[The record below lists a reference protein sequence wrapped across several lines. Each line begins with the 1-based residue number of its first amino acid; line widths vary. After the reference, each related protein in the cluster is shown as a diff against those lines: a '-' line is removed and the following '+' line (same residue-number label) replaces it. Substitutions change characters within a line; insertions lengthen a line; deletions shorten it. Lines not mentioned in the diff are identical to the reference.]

1 MAIGE
6 TDTRIT
12 RKLVKGISVV
22 VVVIVCIG
30 IANLISLRMATRTYA
45 RREQAHSVLDSTHT
59 MYSSML
65 GIVSATRGF
74 VITAQDK
81 FLDSIDREII
91 NFEQAYDSLDGVLQD
106 TTVNLRRMELIRLNY
121 KTIVHELEEPLIDF
135 RSSIGTNQFSPE
147 LMELFMEVSTRS
159 RYVIDETLRLI
170 GEIQNSENQQLTEME
185 TRLKT
190 VLGLVRLLNMFG
202 PIGILLVMLVMARAG
217 LAKVDEFQKDRQIF
231 ELDLEKSR
239 KRLASVIEGTDVG
252 TWEWEIDSGN
262 LILNECWA
270 QILGYHLEELLPTTD
285 KTWEDFAHPDDFQI
299 SRLRTLQTLDGTVDF
314 YDTDMRMRH
323 VDGHWVWM
331 HIRGKVVERTPQGE
345 PMKMAGTCSDL
356 SARKE
361 MQELLAFEKDRLRAT
376 LFAITEG
383 LVATDIAGK
392 VQMMNPLAERLTGWQ
407 QADAV
412 GIPFSTVFR
421 IKQEDAE
428 EPDKNIVRKVL
439 ESGESS
445 AMDPDTILIARDG
458 TSFYVECLLAPIVNK
473 QGEVDGVVA
482 VFKDVSEEK
491 KQQDALAHLVFRDPL
506 TGLHNRRFY
515 DQQKEYLDAPEYYP
529 LAFVTA
535 DVDGLK
541 LTNDAFGHEAG
552 DRLLQIVGKALDN
565 SCRVGDVVSR
575 IGGDEFVMLLPK
587 TTADQV
593 ERIVKRI
600 ISSLKTEKNYDLPV
614 SVSFGFAVK
623 ETVLEDMADVIK
635 QAEDSMYQQKIVESP
650 KMKKLAVDHLLE
662 AQFQKDAWEYE
673 HCMAISKYS
682 EELAREMGFSDED
695 AIEMKTAGLYHDIG
709 KIAIDP
715 SILNKPTALDS
726 NEWDAVRRHSELGYT
741 IVRTV
746 NEYAA
751 FANHILHHHER
762 WDGQGYPHGLSGEDI
777 PIRARLLCV
786 VDAYVAMVSNRPYR
800 DALGMDAAIEQLR
813 IHAGSQFDPHIARLF
828 VEKVLHREWL

>member
-1 MAIGE
+1 LALGE

-159 RYVIDETLRLI
+159 RYVIDETIRLI

-185 TRLKT
+185 TRLET
-190 VLGLVRLLNMFG
+190 VLGLVRLLNIFG

-217 LAKVDEFQKDRQIF
+217 LKKVDEFQKDRQIF
-231 ELDLEKSR
+231 ELDMEKSR

-262 LILNECWA
+262 LILNQRWA
-270 QILGYHLEELLPTTD
+270 QILGFRLEDLLPTTA
-285 KTWEDFAHPDDFQI
+285 KTWEDFAHPDDFQVAQLR
-299 SRLRTLQTLDGTVDF
+299 SRQTLDGTVDF

-323 VDGHWVWM
+323 ADGHWVWM
-331 HIRGKVVERTPQGE
+331 HIRGKVVERTQQGE
-345 PMKMAGTCSDL
+345 PLKMAGTCSDL

-361 MQELLAFEKDRLRAT
+361 MEDLLSLEKDRLRAV
-376 LFAITEG
+376 LFAITDG
-383 LVATDIAGK
+383 VVATDIAGN
-392 VQMMNPLAERLTGWQ
+392 VRMINPLAERLTGWQ
-407 QADAV
+407 QADAE
-412 GIPFSTVFR
+412 GLPFSTVFR
-421 IKQEDAE
+421 IKGQAAGEAE
-428 EPDKNIVRKVL
+428 RNIVQEVL
-439 ESGESS
+439 ASGESS
-445 AMDPDTILIARDG
+445 AMAPDTILLARDG
-458 TSFYVECLLAPIVNK
+458 TSFYVECLLTPVVNK
-473 QGEVDGVVA
+473 HGEADGVVA

-515 DQQKEYLDAPEYYP
+515 DQQKELLDSEEYFP
-529 LAFVTA
+529 LAFVAA

-552 DRLLQIVGKALDN
+552 DRLLQIVGKTLGN
-565 SCRVGDVVSR
+565 NCRDGDVVAR
-575 IGGDEFVMLLPK
+575 VGGDEFVMLLPK
-587 TTADQV
+587 TTADKV
-593 ERIVKRI
+593 ERIVQRMA
-600 ISSLKTEKNYDLPV
+600 SSLKAEKNCDLPV

-623 ETVLEDMADVIK
+623 ENSLEDLVEVVK
-635 QAEDSMYQQKIVESP
+635 QAEDSMYQQKIAESP

-662 AQFQKDAWEYE
+662 VQFQKDAWEFE

-682 EELAREMGFSDED
+682 EELARAMGFSDED
-695 AIEMKTAGLYHDIG
+695 ATEMRIAGLYHDIG

-715 SILNKPTALDS
+715 SILNKPTALGS
-726 NEWDAVRRHSELGYT
+726 SEWDAVRRHSELGYT

-762 WDGQGYPHGLSGEDI
+762 WDGRGYPHGLSGEDI
-777 PIRARLLCV
+777 PIQARLLCV

-800 DALGMDAAIEQLR
+800 EASDKDTAIEQLR
-813 IHAGSQFDPHIARLF
+813 IHAGSQFDPRIARLF
-828 VEKVLHREWL
+828 VEEVLHREWV